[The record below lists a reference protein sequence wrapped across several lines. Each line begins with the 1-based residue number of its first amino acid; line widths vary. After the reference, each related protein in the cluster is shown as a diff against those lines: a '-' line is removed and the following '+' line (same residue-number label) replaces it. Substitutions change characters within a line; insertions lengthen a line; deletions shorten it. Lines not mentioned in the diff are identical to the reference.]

1 MQILELA
8 ATGLVLGVGGGL
20 SPGPL
25 TALVVAETLRGG
37 TRAGLTVAI
46 TPMITDTPLLIL
58 TGLAAGAV
66 SRLPTLEGGIG
77 LVGAAFL
84 VYLAW
89 DTARAAGI
97 PTDEAPQ
104 GSLKRAVLTNVL
116 NPHPYVFWL
125 AVGGPIVAQ
134 AWDVGPAGLAAF
146 LGCFF
151 GGIVGAKAA
160 VATLLGRFRDAFT
173 GAPYRWTMRALAVG
187 MLALA
192 GRFAYDGLSS
202 LALSG

>member
-1 MQILELA
+1 M
-8 ATGLVLGVGGGL
+8 GLVLGVGGGL

-37 TRAGLTVAI
+37 TRAGMTVAI
-46 TPMITDTPLLIL
+46 TPLITDTPLLIV
-58 TGLAAGAV
+58 TGLAAGLV
-66 SRLPTLEGGIG
+66 SRIPLLEAGIG

-97 PTDEAPQ
+97 STDGASP
-104 GSLKRAVLTNVL
+104 GSLKKAVLTNVL

-125 AVGGPIVAQ
+125 AVGGPLVAE
-134 AWDVGPAGLAAF
+134 AWTEGAPSLAAF
-146 LGCFF
+146 LLGFF
-151 GGIVGAKAA
+151 GGIVGAKAI
-160 VATLLGRFRDAFT
+160 VAALLGRFRHLFT

-187 MLALA
+187 MLVLA
-192 GRFAYDGLSS
+192 GRFAYGGLST
-202 LALSG
+202 SGFLG